1 MAVGIAAALWA
12 IWKMACFE
20 NILPNDLVD
29 VIFQVAHC
37 IFDWAILQN
46 KEEETRRLQE
56 GGRLLKRVVN
66 EVYSTRHGWGSKTGR

>member
-1 MAVGIAAALWA
+1 MPSRRQRLQQPSGNS
-12 IWKMACFE
+12 K
-20 NILPNDLVD
+20 
-29 VIFQVAHC
+29 QVAHC